1 MSHRVVMLATVSLV
15 VACSSHGP
23 VSPHLRDPGLDVTLD
38 KQEASSGDSVGFSI
52 TFSFSDAP
60 GDPVYLHISFDAKP
74 TAWDTLTVPPSQRPL
89 TGVFVVPANLPAG
102 TLTVTVFIACVSDFM
117 EQPVVADGASAMLV
131 QLFGDA
137 GRHSRSAIGVAALP
151 RGAPVEIE
159 VTVAL
164 REER

>member
-1 MSHRVVMLATVSLV
+1 MTTTDGAACAGLCAQNAVSV
-15 VACSSHGP
+15 
-23 VSPHLRDPGLDVTLD
+23 LRSALGSLDVI
-38 KQEASSGDSVGFSI
+38 ERV
-52 TFSFSDAP
+52 
-60 GDPVYLHISFDAKP
+60 
-74 TAWDTLTVPPSQRPL
+74 
-89 TGVFVVPANLPAG
+89 
-102 TLTVTVFIACVSDFM
+102 LTVTVFIACASDFM

>member
-1 MSHRVVMLATVSLV
+1 MFDARLEELGLKLPGPFPPHDPLDAVVVHRGTARTSGCLPRDADGRFATGLLGRDVTTTDGAACAELCAQNAVSL
-15 VACSSHGP
+15 
-23 VSPHLRDPGLDVTLD
+23 LRAALGSLDAIERV
-38 KQEASSGDSVGFSI
+38 
-52 TFSFSDAP
+52 
-60 GDPVYLHISFDAKP
+60 
-74 TAWDTLTVPPSQRPL
+74 
-89 TGVFVVPANLPAG
+89 
-102 TLTVTVFIACVSDFM
+102 LTVTVFIACASDFV

-131 QLFGDA
+131 SLFGDA